1 MHVYGEMM
9 MSVLVFS
16 FGIWLVYSIAKHA
29 RVASWFRGNKV
40 TNHLLR
46 LDKRKYKLLQDVVL
60 SSGNG
65 KVHCMDTIIVSPYG
79 IFVLGQQKAYGTI
92 SGYEDGEVWHVERE
106 KQKEAIQNPL
116 LENNERIKATQK
128 ILRRYPFIPYISIV
142 TFDDKVKVK
151 NIKVHSPHTH
161 VIRANQLMRTIYQYR
176 KIVLS
181 TSEMN
186 EICIRL
192 ASSHINHQK
201 IC

>member
-9 MSVLVFS
+9 MNVLVFVV
-16 FGIWLVYSIAKHA
+16 GVWLVYSIAKYTQVT
-29 RVASWFRGNKV
+29 RWFIGNKV

-46 LDKRKYKLLQDVVL
+46 LDKHKYKLLQDVVL
-60 SSGNG
+60 SAGDG
-65 KVHCMDTIIVSPYG
+65 KILCVDTLIISPYG
-79 IFVLGQQKAYGTI
+79 IFVLGKQKVYGTI
-92 SGYEDGEVWHVERE
+92 SGYEDGEAWQVERE
-106 KQKEAIQNPL
+106 KQKEEIANPL

-151 NIKVHSPHTH
+151 NINIHSPHTH
-161 VIRANQLMRTIYQYR
+161 VIRSNQLMRTIYQYR

-181 TSEMN
+181 TGEIN

-192 ASSHINHQK
+192 ASSHINHQE